1 VKPKNLRE
9 DIMANS
15 ERQVAG
21 VGPGATDQ
29 PFYQMAIPK
38 PDEGHIKSGNINYP
52 FEMAR
57 FKEEIFN
64 IFEKMVILRNEFE
77 KAKENPSVTDSQ
89 KIGLDKSIKRMDLIN
104 QKLIQIPDFLTI
116 FSVEI

>member
-1 VKPKNLRE
+1 MKNKNLRE
-9 DIMANS
+9 DVMANA

-21 VGPGATDQ
+21 IGPGATDQ

-57 FKEEIFN
+57 FKDEIFN
-64 IFEKMVILRNEFE
+64 IFEKMVILRGELE
-77 KAKENPSVTDSQ
+77 KAKENPSVKPSQ
-89 KIGLDKSIKRMDLIN
+89 KIGLDKSIKRLDLLN